1 MVVVVVEIGNQTVV
15 WHLGVHTQGDWVP
28 GEVRVIPPIG
38 IVGISI
44 WSIGLLWLV
53 LTYSICIF

>member
-1 MVVVVVEIGNQTVV
+1 MVVVVVEIENQTVV
-15 WHLGVHTQGDWVP
+15 WHLGVHRQGRGIGFP

-44 WSIGLLWLV
+44 WSIGLW
-53 LTYSICIF
+53 